1 MNEMDEARKQLRALY
16 GENKRIT
23 DGHYDPS
30 LAVKC
35 INGIF
40 VGRREENVISYKG
53 IPFVG
58 EQHAGS
64 LEQDVCRGILLGV
77 DFKLELRIAVL
88 LALLLHH
95 LLESL
100 QVIGEVLHLVGCP
113 AAN

>member
-40 VGRREENVISYKG
+40 VGRRRR
-53 IPFVG
+53 
-58 EQHAGS
+58 S
-64 LEQDVCRGILLGV
+64 LTRYYCV
-77 DFKLELRIAVL
+77 
-88 LALLLHH
+88 
-95 LLESL
+95 
-100 QVIGEVLHLVGCP
+100 
-113 AAN
+113 